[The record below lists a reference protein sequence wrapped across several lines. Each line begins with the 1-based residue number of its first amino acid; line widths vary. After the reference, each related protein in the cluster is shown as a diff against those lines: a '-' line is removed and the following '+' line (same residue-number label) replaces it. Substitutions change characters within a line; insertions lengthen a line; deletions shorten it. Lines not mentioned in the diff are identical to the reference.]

1 MSRAKTQPTR
11 SRGQRGR
18 KFARRRAPKHFSQEL
33 LQLGEMTASLPEP
46 VRGGVIKWVRE
57 LLALLRRSRR
67 AFSHRTQGA
76 LPPKRQSR

>member
-1 MSRAKTQPTR
+1 M
-11 SRGQRGR
+11 
-18 KFARRRAPKHFSQEL
+18 
-33 LQLGEMTASLPEP
+33 QLGDATASLPQP
-46 VRGGVIKWVRE
+46 VQHGVIQWVRE